1 MNIKT
6 LLMVTLLLV
15 VSTEIVARE
24 VVTIPLNLGVGPA
37 VNYISQII
45 SNDQPFHYSLKLD
58 IYAIL
63 DKEFLQSH
71 KSRIPKRY
79 RGFIEGKD
87 ELRISYLFI
96 PELLIISPAF
106 KHTGIYGINFRPISL
121 GFPLVRSRNLRTNL
135 GVGLNVT
142 YMFIHSDSIFDK
154 DGSMNFLRPG
164 LNLQFDSRVM
174 ITREFLISCGA
185 DTYFYIPQEV
195 KDDSEILQ
203 TGEFKRA
210 LWFIAQLYI
219 IFNFRVPY
227 KTRI

>member
-1 MNIKT
+1 
-6 LLMVTLLLV
+6 MVTLLLA
-15 VSTEIVARE
+15 VSTEIAARE
-24 VVTIPLNLGVGPA
+24 VVTIPLNLGIGPA
-37 VNYISQII
+37 VNYIPQII
-45 SNDQPFHYSLKLD
+45 SDDQLFHYSLKLD

-63 DKEFLQSH
+63 DREFLQSH

-79 RGFIEGKD
+79 RGFIEGRD

-96 PELLIISPAF
+96 PESLIISPAF

-121 GFPLVRSRNLRTNL
+121 GFPLVRSGNLRSNL
-135 GVGLNVT
+135 GAGLNVT
-142 YMFIHSDSIFDK
+142 YMFIHSDSIFGE

-164 LNLQFDSRVM
+164 LNLQFDSGVK
-174 ITREFLISCGA
+174 ITRKFLISCGV

-195 KDDSEILQ
+195 RDGSKILQ
-203 TGEFKRA
+203 TGEIKRA
-210 LWFIAQLYI
+210 LWFVAQLYL